1 MYFDPAVNSLRKSK
15 SPLANVAIIS
25 GPNPAAETV
34 KDWNDFSGLGLS
46 ATFNPLEDGYLL
58 PDIMAPKPQRPAGFS
73 SAADVDVSFGM
84 HSPEMPVSSDKL
96 TNQFGNVNL
105 NSQRQYNSSYCD
117 RSNYNG
123 SWYGES
129 YQNPPASKYI
139 SLYGGYDP
147 SYKQP
152 PAHVPSSPPIDGE
165 NQSYAPENHIPER
178 HRQPLPL
185 PTDQNRLQE
194 SNGQHQYILDG
205 DTPAS
210 TLPLEL
216 QTPYHQEKTLS
227 QYQEYDYRSDHY
239 QQHLPKNTSQ
249 QHPFYDNSDLQRV
262 EYSAPQFDK
271 APDYGLQQHRVE
283 YLTQYHGA
291 ENPNNGHGHAND
303 QQQHLERGPAS
314 PNEKYQQ
321 YLEPPTRRI
330 QQDSQEVPKLP
341 SETEDKQK
349 QSQIPKVSVS
359 QPTVTGLSVE
369 HISKSD
375 FPGKSSSPRP
385 PAVKLGRFETAENT
399 KSGAAPSERRLSITP
414 ESLQIHISHSSSP
427 CNEFIPEDGFPN
439 IEDPPATIP
448 ASLQMR
454 VHHLRADMD
463 RVLACADHDQQ
474 LDWALSVV
482 DLGMTCKQLLVRDD
496 QLMLSVA
503 HNVILHLKQF
513 HIPKL
518 LYYLGMWSENG
529 KMDMDNDPIPP
540 YGYYERAAEGGY
552 TRAWYRMG
560 IIHETQKNYAYA
572 VDAFKQGIEKNDAG
586 CCYALGVI
594 YLKGL
599 DGQEP
604 DHELSKAY
612 LRIAAENSDED
623 VPTPAYVYGQ
633 ILVGEDSDW
642 TVSSHIVSKDLDLG
656 RKFIERAAYLGCLAA
671 QVRMGI
677 AYQTRGLGC
686 DYHPAISLHYYAI
699 ASLAGDSDAYV
710 GLSSWFVI
718 GDEDVF
724 EKNEK
729 RAFDYAKN
737 AADLGNPRGY
747 FALAYYYE
755 VGIYVKEDPEEAR
768 KYYMKA
774 AALNNP
780 EAIERLNARQKEFSK
795 DEHEKQIFSRRS
807 SQRSMTISRK
817 QKEKS
822 SKRDV
827 RRLAPTIDDIQGA
840 YKSLTVGRE
849 NGVNF
854 PNQRKTSPSPR
865 RHSGY
870 EQINKMGKGSTGNSN
885 SFQATQNPSIQMPS
899 VSAIPEDGRRTV
911 DLLAPVSLLRTQVP
925 CLEESPG
932 TKIIRQQ
939 RPSST
944 QLHRRSV
951 SQDRD
956 GRPASATLYP
966 DSTASAAISLRPPA
980 DSRRHRRLSNPEL
993 SQLND
998 PSQLLS
1004 SSASGQSRPQ
1014 TATIG
1019 TLQSGHN
1026 QQSFH
1031 SVSPESLFETDQY
1044 RRPRSTHPQPAGRIS
1059 ASDKRHSESALVSSP
1074 APPLEQV
1081 IVSTT
1086 GSEKRTNDAKTEDT
1100 LNSVFQPL
1108 EVSKRPGPKTF
1119 EEMGIPRPTKDQD
1132 CCIM

>member
-1 MYFDPAVNSLRKSK
+1 MYFDSSVNSFRKSK

-25 GPNPAAETV
+25 QPNPAADTV

-46 ATFNPLEDGYLL
+46 STFNPLEDGHLL
-58 PDIMAPKPQRPAGFS
+58 PDIMAPKPQRQAGFS
-73 SAADVDVSFGM
+73 SAADLDVSLGL
-84 HSPEMPVSSDKL
+84 HCPDVPVSSDKL
-96 TNQFGNVNL
+96 SNQFGNVNL
-105 NSQRQYNSSYCD
+105 NSQSQYNSLYCD
-117 RSNYNG
+117 RSNYNDG
-123 SWYGES
+123 WYRES
-129 YQNPPASKYI
+129 YQNPPTSKYI
-139 SLYGGYDP
+139 SLYDDYGP
-147 SYKQP
+147 SYQQP
-152 PAHVPSSPPIDGE
+152 PTHVPASPRIDGN
-165 NQSYAPENHIPER
+165 NQLHTPENHIPEQYW
-178 HRQPLPL
+178 QPLPL

-194 SNGQHQYILDG
+194 SSGQHQYTLDAYP
-205 DTPAS
+205 PAS

-216 QTPYHQEKTLS
+216 QTPYHQEETLS

-239 QQHLPKNTSQ
+239 QQHPPENTSHQ
-249 QHPFYDNSDLQRV
+249 NPFYDNSDLQRV
-262 EYSAPQFDK
+262 GSSAPQFVE
-271 APDYGLQQHRVE
+271 APDDGLQRYRVQ
-283 YLTQYHGA
+283 YLTQYQGA
-291 ENPNNGHGHAND
+291 EHPNNGQGPANH
-303 QQQHLERGPAS
+303 QQQH
-314 PNEKYQQ
+314 
-321 YLEPPTRRI
+321 LEPPTRRVE
-330 QQDSQEVPKLP
+330 QDSQEVPKLP
-341 SETEDKQK
+341 TEKEDKQK
-349 QSQIPKVSVS
+349 QKQSQLPKVSVS
-359 QPTVTGLSVE
+359 PPTVTGLSVE
-369 HISKSD
+369 HITESEFS
-375 FPGKSSSPRP
+375 GKSSSPRP
-385 PAVKLGRFETAENT
+385 PNVKFGKFEAAENT
-399 KSGAAPSERRLSITP
+399 RSGAAPSESCPSITP

-427 CNEFIPEDGFPN
+427 CNDFIPENGFPN
-439 IEDPPATIP
+439 IEDLPLTIP

-454 VHHLRADMD
+454 VHHLRVEMD
-463 RVLACADHDQQ
+463 RVLACADQDQQ

-482 DLGMTCKQLLVRDD
+482 ALGMTSKQLLARDD
-496 QLMLSVA
+496 QLMLSMA
-503 HNVILHLKQF
+503 HNVVLHLKQF
-513 HIPKL
+513 NIPKL
-518 LYYLGMWSENG
+518 LYYLGLWCENG
-529 KMDMDNDPIPP
+529 KMDMDNDPLHA
-540 YGYYERAAEGGY
+540 YGYYQRAAEGGY

-604 DHELSKAY
+604 DHELSRAY

-642 TVSSHIVSKDLDLG
+642 TGSSHIISKDLDLG
-656 RKFIERAAYLGCLAA
+656 RKFIERAAYLGCVAA

-677 AYQTRGLGC
+677 AYQTKGLGC

-699 ASLAGDSDAYV
+699 ASRAGDSDAYI

-755 VGIYVKEDPEEAR
+755 VGIYVKEDTEEAR

-780 EAIERLNARQKEFSK
+780 EAIERLSARQKEFSK
-795 DEHEKQIFSRRS
+795 KEHEKQVFTRRC

-817 QKEKS
+817 QKENT

-827 RRLAPTIDDIQGA
+827 RQLAPTVDDIEGA
-840 YKSLTVGRE
+840 YKNLTVGRKS
-849 NGVNF
+849 GVNY
-854 PNQRKTSPSPR
+854 PDQRKKSPSPR

-870 EQINKMGKGSTGNSN
+870 EQINERGERSTENFN
-885 SFQATQNPSIQMPS
+885 NFQATQSPTVQIPT
-899 VSAIPEDGRRTV
+899 VSAVPEHGRRTI
-911 DLLAPVSLLRTQVP
+911 DLLAPVSLLRTQFP
-925 CLEESPG
+925 GLQESAR
-932 TKIIRQQ
+932 TKIIPQH

-951 SQDRD
+951 SHDRD
-956 GRPASATLYP
+956 GRPESAALYP
-966 DSTASAAISLRPPA
+966 DTMAGHAISLRPPA
-980 DSRRHRRLSNPEL
+980 DSRQHRRLSIPDL

-1004 SSASGQSRPQ
+1004 STASGQSRPQ
-1014 TATIG
+1014 PATIG
-1019 TLQSGHN
+1019 TLQPGQK

-1031 SVSPESLFETDQY
+1031 PVSPECLFETDRYQ
-1044 RRPRSTHPQPAGRIS
+1044 RPRSSHTQSAGRIS
-1059 ASDKRHSESALVSSP
+1059 ASKKRHSESPLVSSP

-1081 IVSTT
+1081 IDSTT